1 MNVNFSAIKNVITS
15 KIARQIL
22 VTQKNSPT
30 ILFGVGVVGVV
41 ATVVVA
47 SKATLK
53 LDDTLDDT
61 QAKLELASE
70 VRGRGQKNYTENDY
84 RKDVAVVYVRS
95 AGSIAKLYAP
105 AFVVGVA
112 SIAALSGSHVILSK
126 RNVGLTAAYAVLEK
140 GFAEYRGRVLQDVGA
155 DKEREYHYGLVPKE
169 IVEETEEGTKVRT
182 VMAAGAESSSPYA
195 VWFDDF
201 SANWSKDPEYNRMFL
216 QAQQNYANQRLHAHG
231 YLLLNDVYVSLGIK
245 RSKAGCVV
253 GWVMGQ
259 GDNFVDF
266 NIFGTDSDNRVFV
279 NRFSDAVLLDFNVD
293 GIIYDKI

>member
-1 MNVNFSAIKNVITS
+1 MNFSAIKNIVTS

-22 VTQKNSPT
+22 VTQKHSPT
-30 ILFGVGVVGVV
+30 ILFGVGVVGMVT
-41 ATVVVA
+41 TVVIA

-53 LDDTLDDT
+53 LDDTLDTT
-61 QAKLELASE
+61 QEKLALAEE
-70 VRGRGQKNYTENDY
+70 VRGRGQKNYTETDY
-84 RKDVAVVYVRS
+84 KKDVAIVYVRS
-95 AGSIAKLYAP
+95 AGTIAKLYAP

-112 SIAALSGSHVILSK
+112 SVAALSGSHVILTK

-169 IVEETEEGTKVRT
+169 IVEETEEGTVVRT
-182 VMAAGAESSSPYA
+182 VMGAGPDSSSPYA
-195 VWFDDF
+195 VWFDEF
-201 SANWSKDPEYNRMFL
+201 SKNWSQDPEYNRMFL
-216 QAQQNYANQRLHAHG
+216 QAQQNYANHRLHAHG
-231 YLLLNDVYVSLGIK
+231 YVLLNDVYTALGIK

-253 GWVMGQ
+253 GWVMGD

-279 NRFSDAVLLDFNVD
+279 NRFENAVLLDFNVD
-293 GIIYDKI
+293 GVIYDKI